1 MQHLIYFLVINMD
14 KNQKR
19 WNNIVELFKKY
30 NIKNYE
36 RIEGIDPQN
45 LKYKEVI
52 NKLLYRERLL
62 GRELSCN
69 NNYENT
75 KWMYDGTFNTS
86 WPNLSYGT
94 KSIAEKGLIL
104 SNLVALER
112 SKSINS
118 KFICI
123 LEDDIFFSLENYKRL
138 YKYLKTT
145 NKELIIL
152 DNRQNKMLTGC
163 GTSGVIY
170 SKNIIDKI
178 YNYTH
183 PLSTLKITYN
193 LWQISELDKCV
204 LDFFMMSLL
213 RKIKHNIRWSVI
225 PIIVSDLYPSTIQ
238 LKKYNKPIINLNI

>member
-1 MQHLIYFLVINMD
+1 MQDLIYFLVINMD
-14 KNQKR
+14 KNPKR
-19 WNNIVELFKKY
+19 WNNIVQLFKKY

-62 GRELSCN
+62 GRELSSN
-69 NNYENT
+69 KYEKK
-75 KWMYDGTFNTS
+75 KWIYDGTFNTS

-123 LEDDIFFSLENYKRL
+123 LEDDIFFSLENYRKL
-138 YKYLKTT
+138 YNYLKTT
-145 NKELIIL
+145 KKELIIL
-152 DNRQNKMLTGC
+152 DKRQNYMLNGC
-163 GTSGVIY
+163 GTAGIVY

-183 PLSTLKITYN
+183 PLSTLKITYH
-193 LWQISELDKCV
+193 LWGGNTYDKCV
-204 LDFFMMSLL
+204 LDLFMMSLL
-213 RKIKHNIRWSVI
+213 KKIKHNINWIVI
-225 PIIVSDLYPSTIQ
+225 PIIISDLYPSTIQ
-238 LKKYNKPIINLNI
+238 LKKYNNPIINLNI